1 MTPADWILAFFV
13 AMLSV
18 LAAGHA
24 TLWKRDPKAALGWVA
39 ISLTLPVFGALFYF
53 LFGINRIQ
61 TRAQHLERMSPARLD
76 LEGCVS
82 EDHHPLAPLRGDA
95 AAVSIDDLP
104 AEFSELARVS
114 QAVTGL
120 PLAGGNRIEMLH
132 NGEQAYPAMLEAID
146 GARQTLYLTT
156 YIFETNA
163 TGHRFVD
170 ALARAVRRGVEV
182 RVIIDGFGEWYS
194 ESRISK
200 ILKKRGVR
208 VELFLEPKL
217 IPPTLHF
224 NLRNHRKVLVAD
236 GRIGFTGGMNLGDR
250 HLAEDLDNPKRV
262 VDAHFRLEGPVVS
275 QLERV
280 FFEDWRF
287 VSGEQ
292 LESTATD
299 CAPAG
304 GAICRVAVD
313 GPNEDLD
320 KLGTILAGAVSAARR
335 KVAIMTPYFLPPL
348 PLASALK
355 AAALRGVE
363 VTVILPALNNLL
375 YVHWAT
381 RNMLWEILVRGVRVY
396 YQPPP
401 FVHSKLFVVDD
412 HYTQIGSANLDPR
425 SLRLNFELA
434 VEVFDR
440 PFSRRVA
447 SHIESVRQVSR
458 EVTLE
463 EIDGRPFLERLRDSL
478 FWLFAP
484 YL

>member
-1 MTPADWILAFFV
+1 MTLADWILAFFV
-13 AMLSV
+13 TLLSV

-39 ISLTLPVFGALFYF
+39 ISLTLPVFGALLYF

-61 TRAQHLERMSPARLD
+61 TRARTMERKSSRLGPGPG
-76 LEGCVS
+76 ERATS
-82 EDHHPLAPLRGDA
+82 
-95 AAVSIDDLP
+95 AVAIGDLP
-104 AEFSELARVS
+104 VEFSELARVS
-114 QAVTGL
+114 EAVTGL

-132 NGEQAYPAMLEAID
+132 GGEQAYPEMLEAID
-146 GARQTLYLTT
+146 RATQTLYLTT

-170 ALARAVRRGVEV
+170 ALARAAGRGVEV
-182 RVIIDGFGEWYS
+182 RVIVDGFGEWYTGAS
-194 ESRISK
+194 PERALIATKISK
-200 ILKKRGVR
+200 ILAKQGVKAG
-208 VELFLEPKL
+208 LYLKPKL

-236 GRIGFTGGMNLGDR
+236 GWTGFTGGMNIGDR
-250 HLAEDLDNPKRV
+250 HLAGNLDNPKRV
-262 VDAHFRLEGPVVS
+262 VDVHFRLQGPVVS

-280 FFEDWRF
+280 FLEDWLF
-287 VSGEQ
+287 VSGEA
-292 LESTATD
+292 LEPTVTRRAAAGEAT
-299 CAPAG
+299 
-304 GAICRVAVD
+304 CRVVVD

-320 KLGTILAGAVSAARR
+320 KLVTILVGAVSAARR
-335 KVAIMTPYFLPPL
+335 KVAIMNPYFLPPL
-348 PLASALK
+348 PLASALE

-363 VTVILPALNNLL
+363 VTVILPELNNLR

-381 RNMLWEILVRGVRVY
+381 RNMLWEILKRGVRVY

-412 HYTQIGSANLDPR
+412 HYTQVGSANLDPR

-434 VEVFDR
+434 VEIFDE

-447 SHIESVRQVSR
+447 NHVEAVRQTSR
-458 EVTLE
+458 EILIE
-463 EIDGRPFLERLRDSL
+463 EIAARRFPEHLRDSL
-478 FWLFAP
+478 FWLFSP

>member
-13 AMLSV
+13 TALSV
-18 LAAGHA
+18 IAAGHA

-39 ISLTLPVFGALFYF
+39 ICFTLPIFGALFYF

-61 TRAQHLERMSPARLD
+61 TRARILERMSPARLD
-76 LEGCVS
+76 LEGCVP
-82 EDHHPLAPLRGDA
+82 EDHESAM
-95 AAVSIDDLP
+95 VSIDDLP
-104 AEFSELARVS
+104 AQLSEVARVS
-114 QAVTGL
+114 AAVTGL

-132 NGEQAYPAMLEAID
+132 NGEQAYPAMLEVID
-146 GARQTLYLTT
+146 GAKETLYLTT

-163 TGHRFVD
+163 TGHQFVD
-170 ALARAVRRGVEV
+170 ALARATSRGVDV
-182 RVIIDGFGEWYS
+182 RVVIDGFGEWYS

-200 ILKKRGVR
+200 ILKKRGIRVR
-208 VELFLEPKL
+208 LFLKPKL

-224 NLRNHRKVLVAD
+224 NLRNHRKILVAD
-236 GRIGFTGGMNLGDR
+236 GWIGFTGGMNIGDR
-250 HLAEDLDNPKRV
+250 HLADNLDNPKRV
-262 VDAHFRLEGPVVS
+262 VDVHFRLEGPVIS
-275 QLERV
+275 QLERA
-280 FFEDWRF
+280 FIEDWLF
-287 VSGEQ
+287 VSGEA
-292 LESTATD
+292 LEPTVVD

-304 GAICRVAVD
+304 EAICRTAVD

-320 KLGTILAGAVSAARR
+320 KLVTILVGAVSAARH
-335 KVAIMTPYFLPPL
+335 KVAIMSPYFLPPL
-348 PLASALK
+348 PLSSALR

-363 VTVILPALNNLL
+363 VTVILPELNNLL

-381 RNMLWEILVRGVRVY
+381 RNMLWELLERGVRIY

-412 HYTQIGSANLDPR
+412 YYTQIGSANLDPR

-434 VEVFDR
+434 VEVFDK

-447 SHIESVRQVSR
+447 AHIESVRQVSR

-463 EIDGRPFLERLRDSL
+463 EIDNRLFWERLRDAS